1 MLEKLVES
9 LQLPGQDQP
18 LRVSVRVLRVEFT
31 LGNCQVQY
39 QIALPGA
46 ANTTLKEG
54 VYNFEPP
61 KHLLAGLSATFEAM
75 LPGLL
80 ANLTHPPEPQPQ
92 PQPDP
97 QPEPQPE
104 PEPTP

>member
-1 MLEKLVES
+1 MLEKIVDS
-9 LQLPGQDQP
+9 LKLPGQDQP
-18 LRVSVRVLRVEFT
+18 LRVLVRVLRVEFT

-61 KHLLAGLSATFEAM
+61 KPLLAGLSATFEAM

-80 ANLTHPPEPQPQ
+80 ANLTSPPEPQSK
-92 PQPDP
+92 
-97 QPEPQPE
+97 PE
-104 PEPTP
+104 PEPEPETIS